1 MNIKQNWFYLIN
13 IIIINILIIVAVSDS
28 VEEPE
33 IKLVNVIF
41 RHGDRTPN
49 KELYP
54 NDLYKSYDFYPMGF
68 GELTNKGK
76 KRAYELGKFL
86 RFRYG
91 NFLSKIY
98 TPEQVKARTTDYS
111 RTKMSLQLVLAGLF
125 PPINIQKWDTNIN
138 WQPIP
143 YTYVPTIEDNI
154 LLPMDCPL
162 YSEEYQRVLKTP
174 EVIQKMAE
182 FSEMNANLTKW
193 SGKQINNPLDM
204 YSLYNIFMAEWM
216 MDLPLPGWVLSV
228 FPDGHLKDGIIY
240 SYEVANLN
248 TKLKRLSGGPLLTEM
263 VENMLASKHGKLKGN
278 KIYLYSGHETNI
290 GSMLNVLNVYKP
302 HVPQFSSAVILELL
316 QTNQTYY
323 IKVLYYT
330 GIPPKAVELQI
341 PDCQVLCPFDK
352 FMEITASYRPSG
364 EEIKIACRK
373 TQTNK

>member
-1 MNIKQNWFYLIN
+1 MNLIKNLIYFIN
-13 IIIINILIIVAVSDS
+13 IIIINILIIITISDS
-28 VEEPE
+28 AEEPE

-54 NDLYKSYDFYPMGF
+54 YDPYKIYDFYPMGF

-86 RFRYG
+86 RSRYG
-91 NFLSKIY
+91 NFLNQIY
-98 TPEQVKARTTDYS
+98 TPELITARTTDYS
-111 RTKMSLQLVLAGLF
+111 RTKMSLELVLAGMF
-125 PPINIQKWDTNIN
+125 PPKNIQKWSTDIN

-143 YTYVPTIEDNI
+143 YTYVPKTEDNI

-174 EVIQKMAE
+174 EVIQKMTE

-193 SGKQINNPLDM
+193 TGKQIN
-204 YSLYNIFMAEWM
+204 
-216 MDLPLPGWVLSV
+216 GQ
-228 FPDGHLKDGIIY
+228 LKDGIIY
-240 SYEVANLN
+240 AFKVANLN
-248 TKLKRLSGGPLLTEM
+248 TKLKRLSGGPLLTKM
-263 VENMLASKHGKLKGN
+263 VENMLASKNGKLKGK

-290 GSMLNVLNVYKP
+290 DSMLNVLNVYKP
-302 HVPQFSSAVILELL
+302 HIPQFSSAIILELL

-323 IKVLYYT
+323 VKVLYYT
-330 GIPPKAVELQI
+330 GIPPEVVELQI

-352 FMEITASYRPSG
+352 FMEITALFRPSD
-364 EEIKIACRK
+364 EEIMCHK
-373 TQTNK
+373 T

>member
-1 MNIKQNWFYLIN
+1 MNLIKNLIYFIN
-13 IIIINILIIVAVSDS
+13 IIIINILIIITISDS
-28 VEEPE
+28 AEEPE

-54 NDLYKSYDFYPMGF
+54 YDPYKIYDFYPMGF

-86 RFRYG
+86 RSRYG
-91 NFLSKIY
+91 NFLNQIY
-98 TPEQVKARTTDYS
+98 TPELITARTTDYS
-111 RTKMSLQLVLAGLF
+111 RTKMSLELVLAGMF
-125 PPINIQKWDTNIN
+125 PPKNIQKWSTDIN

-143 YTYVPTIEDNI
+143 YTYVPKTEDNI

-174 EVIQKMAE
+174 EVIQKMTE

-193 SGKQINNPLDM
+193 TGKQISNPLDM

-216 MDLPLPGWVLSV
+216 MDLPLPGWALSV
-228 FPDGHLKDGIIY
+228 FPDGQLKDGIIY
-240 SYEVANLN
+240 AFKVANLN
-248 TKLKRLSGGPLLTEM
+248 TKLKRLSGGPLLTKM
-263 VENMLASKHGKLKGN
+263 VENMLASKNGKLKGK

-290 GSMLNVLNVYKP
+290 DSMLNVLNVYKP
-302 HVPQFSSAVILELL
+302 HIPQFSSAIILELL

-323 IKVLYYT
+323 VKVLYYT
-330 GIPPKAVELQI
+330 GIPPEVVELQI

-352 FMEITASYRPSG
+352 FMEITALFRPSD
-364 EEIKIACRK
+364 EEIMCHK
-373 TQTNK
+373 T